1 VARLVMNL
9 VLLRSGYPPAII
21 HSTERQRYY
30 EALKGS
36 SATMHSIVQD
46 SIDNSLTS
54 IEKLLVF
61 YDVKPKR

>member
-1 VARLVMNL
+1 
-9 VLLRSGYPPAII
+9 
-21 HSTERQRYY
+21 
-30 EALKGS
+30 
-36 SATMHSIVQD
+36 MHSIVQD